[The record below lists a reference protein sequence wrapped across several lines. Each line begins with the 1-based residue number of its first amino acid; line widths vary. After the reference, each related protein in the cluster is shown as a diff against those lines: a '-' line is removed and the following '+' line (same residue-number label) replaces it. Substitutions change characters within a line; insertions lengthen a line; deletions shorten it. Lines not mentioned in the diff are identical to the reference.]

1 MKERRRSPRIPLG
14 DELAVLPVSVTVRVM
29 DISANGV
36 LLQSSRA
43 LESGTRA
50 SLRLNMG
57 GTPFTAEIE
66 IQRVSTNGGGG
77 AHFELGA
84 TFVAISQEHRQL
96 IERFTS
102 LGSLSNASHVN
113 D

>member
-1 MKERRRSPRIPLG
+1 MKERRRSPRIALR
-14 DELAVLPVSVTVRVM
+14 DESVVLPVSVTVRVM

-57 GTPFTAEIE
+57 GTPFAAEIE
-66 IQRVSTNGGGG
+66 IQRVSATSASG
-77 AHFELGA
+77 AAYQLGA
-84 TFVAISQEHRQL
+84 TFVAISQEHQQL

-102 LGSLSNASHVN
+102 LGSLSDPSHVN